1 MKNFCHNAFTGLDIS
16 PAGNIKPCCK
26 FLNDKIPV
34 FYIKDGITSYK
45 DSEFLKDLQ
54 DQFLQDQRPAGCSRC
69 WTEEDAGMKSK
80 RQLDYI
86 RHKTHFDLLKTDN
99 SKFTNISIAFG
110 NICNFSCRICGPAS
124 SSRWVSEM
132 SRHSNISN
140 PVHIWYKD
148 KKVMDDIFNH
158 TKNAVHFDI
167 PGGEPLLVEIDEH
180 FDFLGRFDSEKSKD
194 ISLHYTTNGSVFPKK
209 EFLDVWRC
217 FKEVDI
223 QLSIDD
229 TGQRFEYNRWPGE
242 WDDVF
247 ANIKSFQKL
256 ERENKNIRLSISF
269 TVSVFT
275 IYYADEFYHWCKNEN
290 LPDPWMGRLN
300 APVHYRAG
308 VLGEETNK
316 KIREKL
322 SRSKFLEVQKLTSY
336 VDDTDHQHYA
346 QFKEATTQLDN
357 IRNQKFHKIFPELSQ
372 IAQ

>member
-26 FLNDKIPV
+26 FLDKEIPK
-34 FYIKDGITSYK
+34 FNIKDGITSYK
-45 DSEFLKDLQ
+45 GSDFLKDLQ
-54 DQFLQDQRPAGCSRC
+54 DQFLQDQRPKGCSRC
-69 WTEEDAGMKSK
+69 WTEEEAGIRSK

-86 RHKTHFDLLKTDN
+86 RHQTHFDLLKTND
-99 SKFTNISIAFG
+99 SEFTNISLAFG

-124 SSRWVSEM
+124 SSRWVSEI
-132 SRHSNISN
+132 SRHNNISN
-140 PVHIWYKD
+140 PIHTWYKD
-148 KKVMDDIFNH
+148 KNVMDDIFNH

-180 FDFLGRFDSEKSKD
+180 FDFLSRFPLEKAKD

-209 EFLDVWRC
+209 EFLDVWKC
-217 FKEVDI
+217 FKEIDL

-229 TGQRFEYNRWPGE
+229 TGQRFEYNRWPGK
-242 WDDVF
+242 WNDVYD
-247 ANIKSFQKL
+247 NIKSFQKL
-256 ERENKNIRLSISF
+256 ETDNKNIRLSVSF

-275 IYYADEFYHWCKNEN
+275 IYHADEFYQWCKNED
-290 LPDPWMGRLN
+290 LPNPWMGRLN

-308 VLGEETNK
+308 VLGKETNK

-336 VDDTDHQHYA
+336 VDDRDHQHYA
-346 QFKEATTQLDN
+346 QFKEYTDQLDS
-357 IRNQKFHKIFPELSQ
+357 IRNQEFHKIFPELSQ
-372 IAQ
+372 ISQ